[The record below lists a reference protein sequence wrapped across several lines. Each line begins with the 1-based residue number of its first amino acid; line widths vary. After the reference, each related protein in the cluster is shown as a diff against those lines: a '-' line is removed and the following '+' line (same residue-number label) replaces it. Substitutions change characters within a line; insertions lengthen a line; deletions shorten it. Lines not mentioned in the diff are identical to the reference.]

1 VPDFDSAASPA
12 AILPPL
18 DSVTCTLERE
28 PVLADRPG
36 APAPG
41 QLDLLEPCDQMSM
54 RFAPELL
61 IP

>member
-1 VPDFDSAASPA
+1 MPDFESAVRRPA
-12 AILPPL
+12 PLP
-18 DSVTCTLERE
+18 SFESMTCTLEPE
-28 PVLADRPG
+28 PVLADRAG
-36 APAPG
+36 EPAPG